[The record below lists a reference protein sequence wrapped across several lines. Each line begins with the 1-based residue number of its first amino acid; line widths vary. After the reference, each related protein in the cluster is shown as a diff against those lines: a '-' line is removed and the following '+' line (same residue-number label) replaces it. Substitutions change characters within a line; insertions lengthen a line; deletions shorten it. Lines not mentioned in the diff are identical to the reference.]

1 MHVSM
6 PAPMII
12 TRRCDP
18 LELAC
23 CTGGASTVAAAATWK
38 RAVTLQEPNFRASG
52 RRAWRTSVGGRH
64 AVRGLAAREH
74 TQQSSFSGCNV
85 AAVTSGATDT
95 HKITGVG
102 ARQGGAPAARDAAAP
117 HCLPMH
123 THPPG

>member
-1 MHVSM
+1 MHVST

-52 RRAWRTSVGGRH
+52 RRAWWTSEDGRH
-64 AVRGLAAREH
+64 AVRGRQCGSNNQQGSFYGCEAAL
-74 TQQSSFSGCNV
+74 
-85 AAVTSGATDT
+85 VTS
-95 HKITGVG
+95 
-102 ARQGGAPAARDAAAP
+102 
-117 HCLPMH
+117 
-123 THPPG
+123 

>member
-1 MHVSM
+1 MHVST

-52 RRAWRTSVGGRH
+52 RRAWCSSVGGRQ
-64 AVRGLAAREH
+64 AVRGLAVREH
-74 TQQSSFSGCNV
+74 TQQGSFYGRE
-85 AAVTSGATDT
+85 AALVTS
-95 HKITGVG
+95 
-102 ARQGGAPAARDAAAP
+102 
-117 HCLPMH
+117 
-123 THPPG
+123 